1 MRVAPLLI
9 MAAIL
14 AAPVAAKPSS
24 NERGEAALAK
34 ELKGY
39 TPGKTQSCISIMEV
53 NGQTIVDRTAIIFR
67 TLGGK
72 IYVNRP
78 EGAEFLR
85 DDNILVFKPTGS
97 QYCRLD
103 LVQQVDRSTHMRG
116 GAISLN
122 DFTVYTKPKT
132 R

>member
-9 MAAIL
+9 MAAML
-14 AAPVAAKPSS
+14 ATPVVGAKPIT
-24 NERGEAALAK
+24 NERGEAELAK

-39 TPGKTQSCISIMEV
+39 TPGKSQACVSITQV
-53 NGQTIVDRTAIIFR
+53 NGQRIIDGTAIIFR
-67 TLGGK
+67 SLGGK

-85 DDNILVFKPTGS
+85 DDNILVFKPTSS

-103 LVQQVDRSTHMRG
+103 LVQQLDRSTHMRG
-116 GAISLN
+116 GALSLN
-122 DFTVYTKPKT
+122 DFTVYTKA